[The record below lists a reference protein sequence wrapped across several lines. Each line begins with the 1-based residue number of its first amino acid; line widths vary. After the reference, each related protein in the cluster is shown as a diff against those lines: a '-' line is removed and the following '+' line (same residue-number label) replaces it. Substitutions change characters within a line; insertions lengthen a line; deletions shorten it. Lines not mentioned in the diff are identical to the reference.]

1 MEPKCKNHPDRE
13 SAGLCAGCGE
23 PFCRDCLY
31 KIGGKYYCYD
41 CAPKPEEEEEVL
53 PPRKCRSIFVGL
65 ALLLG
70 PTGAH
75 FFYSGST
82 AGGVAMLMV
91 SALSAVIGG
100 IAGFGPAPLILM
112 WIVSVFQS
120 GVITTDGYGRPM
132 I

>member
-1 MEPKCKNHPDRE
+1 MELKCKKHPDRE

-23 PFCRDCLY
+23 PFCSDCLY
-31 KIGGKYYCYD
+31 EIGGKYYCCD

-82 AGGVAMLMV
+82 GGGVAMLV
-91 SALSAVIGG
+91 FSALALIVGRAI
-100 IAGFGPAPLILM
+100 GFGRAALILM

-120 GVITTDGYGRPM
+120 GLITTDGYGRPM
-132 I
+132 V